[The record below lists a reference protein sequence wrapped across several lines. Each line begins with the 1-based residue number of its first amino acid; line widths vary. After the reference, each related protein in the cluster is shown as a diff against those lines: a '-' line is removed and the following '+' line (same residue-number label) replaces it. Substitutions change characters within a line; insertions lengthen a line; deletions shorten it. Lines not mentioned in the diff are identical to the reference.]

1 LRGSHPAPLSLIL
14 GALLTAVPGA
24 TAGHPST
31 APPPVIIQT
40 QGAPSL
46 GPDSAPV
53 TIVEFGD
60 FQCPFCAQGAQA
72 LRRLVRVYPDRVR
85 WVFKHFPL
93 RSLHPGAALA
103 HEAAIVAQEQ
113 GKFWE
118 MHELIFQNQSRV
130 KYSDLVGYAQEIG
143 LDMAAF
149 KDALETRRLRHRVI
163 RDMEEARVLGV
174 FATPTYYVNGTRY
187 MGARTTS
194 ELRILVDSIARRP
207 VITQPG
213 ATDAPSESSA
223 TR

>member
-1 LRGSHPAPLSLIL
+1 MRGHHL
-14 GALLTAVPGA
+14 GAWSLMLGLLYAAVPVPSSGQ
-24 TAGHPST
+24 PST
-31 APPPVIIQT
+31 PPPPAVIET
-40 QGAPSL
+40 RGAPSL
-46 GPDSAPV
+46 GPDNAPV

-118 MHELIFQNQSRV
+118 MHELIFQNQTRV

-143 LDMAAF
+143 LDMVAF